1 MLAETTSQAP
11 ASARR
16 KEPKMTTNDAPEDG
30 LDDLESETVEDL
42 DVDEDAD
49 DVAGGTTW
57 TCPTA

>member
-1 MLAETTSQAP
+1 
-11 ASARR
+11 
-16 KEPKMTTNDAPEDG
+16 MTTNDAPEDG